1 MNSLDRKKTTGA
13 IPNQFN
19 KTSKRII
26 CKDLANCINECIKQK
41 NFMRVKSSRCNAYT
55 QKTDT
60 LDKTNYRS
68 ISTLSTVSKNFKE
81 H

>member
-1 MNSLDRKKTTGA
+1 
-13 IPNQFN
+13 
-19 KTSKRII
+19 
-26 CKDLANCINECIKQK
+26 
-41 NFMRVKSSRCNAYT
+41 MRVKSSRRNAYT